1 MEFRQLES
9 FCAVVRYQSFTKA
22 AEKLYISQPTIST
35 HIRMLEQEFNSRL
48 IIRTTKN
55 IEITPHGKELF
66 ACAQKIFTLKNDLI
80 QKWSEENKKII
91 RIGASTIPADYI
103 LPEVLPLFCQK
114 YPDIQLHI
122 HQNDSGNILQSI
134 LNGKFT
140 IGMVG
145 MKSFEKELD
154 FVPFFHDEIV
164 MITPKQENFL
174 HFSQKAFNQDDLI
187 SLLKKET
194 IILREQGSGS
204 KKRLESYFEQIN
216 LSEKSLNIIARLND
230 QESIKKLV
238 ASGLGISFI
247 SAKAITS
254 ADNLLTMKLPEN
266 NLTRSLY
273 FAYHKDY
280 ILKEHILSFIKFVQN
295 FYAKNKINDIILYK
309 IKYREG

>member
-9 FCAVVRYQSFTKA
+9 FCAVVHYQSFTKA

-164 MITPKQENFL
+164 MITPKQEKFL
-174 HFSQKAFNQDDLI
+174 HFAQKAFNQDDLI

-247 SAKAITS
+247 SAKAITD
-254 ADNLLTMKLPEN
+254 ADNLLTIKLPEN

-280 ILKEHILSFIKFVQN
+280 ILKEHILSFIKFVQK
-295 FYAKNKINDIILYK
+295 FYAKK
-309 IKYREG
+309 

>member
-164 MITPKQENFL
+164 MITPKQEKFL
-174 HFSQKAFNQDDLI
+174 HFAQKAFNQDDLI

-295 FYAKNKINDIILYK
+295 FYAKK
-309 IKYREG
+309 

>member
-164 MITPKQENFL
+164 LITPKQEKFL
-174 HFSQKAFNQDDLI
+174 HFAQKAFNQDDLI

-247 SAKAITS
+247 SAKAITD
-254 ADNLLTMKLPEN
+254 ADNLLTIKLPEN

-295 FYAKNKINDIILYK
+295 FYAKK
-309 IKYREG
+309 

>member
-164 MITPKQENFL
+164 MITPKQEKFL
-174 HFSQKAFNQDDLI
+174 NFSQKAFNQDDLI

-247 SAKAITS
+247 SAKAITD
-254 ADNLLTMKLPEN
+254 ADNLLTIKLPEN

-280 ILKEHILSFIKFVQN
+280 ILKEHILSFIKFVQK
-295 FYAKNKINDIILYK
+295 FYAKK
-309 IKYREG
+309 

>member
-164 MITPKQENFL
+164 MITPKQEKFL
-174 HFSQKAFNQDDLI
+174 HFAQKAFNQDDLI

-247 SAKAITS
+247 SAKAITD
-254 ADNLLTMKLPEN
+254 ADNT
-266 NLTRSLY
+266 
-273 FAYHKDY
+273 
-280 ILKEHILSFIKFVQN
+280 
-295 FYAKNKINDIILYK
+295 
-309 IKYREG
+309 

>member
-154 FVPFFHDEIV
+154 FIPFFHDEIV
-164 MITPKQENFL
+164 MITPKQEKFL
-174 HFSQKAFNQDDLI
+174 HFAQKAFNQDDLI

-247 SAKAITS
+247 SAKAITD
-254 ADNLLTMKLPEN
+254 ADNLLTIKLPEN

-280 ILKEHILSFIKFVQN
+280 ILKEHILSFIKFVQK
-295 FYAKNKINDIILYK
+295 FYAKK
-309 IKYREG
+309 

>member
-164 MITPKQENFL
+164 MITPKQENFV

-247 SAKAITS
+247 SAKAITD
-254 ADNLLTMKLPEN
+254 ADNLLTIKLPEN

-295 FYAKNKINDIILYK
+295 FYAKK
-309 IKYREG
+309 

>member
-9 FCAVVRYQSFTKA
+9 FCAVVHYQSFTKA

-91 RIGASTIPADYI
+91 RIDASTIPADYI

-204 KKRLESYFEQIN
+204 KKRLKSYFEQIN

-247 SAKAITS
+247 STKAITD
-254 ADNLLTMKLPEN
+254 ADNLLTIKLPEN

-295 FYAKNKINDIILYK
+295 FYAKK
-309 IKYREG
+309 

>member
-122 HQNDSGNILQSI
+122 HQSDSSNILQSI

-154 FVPFFHDEIV
+154 FIPFFHDEIV
-164 MITPKQENFL
+164 MITPKQEKFL
-174 HFSQKAFNQDDLI
+174 HFAQKVFNQDDLI

-247 SAKAITS
+247 SAKAIANT
-254 ADNLLTMKLPEN
+254 DNLLTIKLPEN

-273 FAYHKDY
+273 FAYHKNY
-280 ILKEHILSFIKFVQN
+280 ILKEHLLSFMKFVQN
-295 FYAKNKINDIILYK
+295 FYAKK
-309 IKYREG
+309 

>member
-66 ACAQKIFTLKNDLI
+66 ACDQKIFTLKNDLI

-122 HQNDSGNILQSI
+122 HQNDSSNILQSI

-140 IGMVG
+140 ISMVG
-145 MKSFEKELD
+145 MKSFEKEFD

-164 MITPKQENFL
+164 LITPKQEKFL
-174 HFSQKAFNQDDLI
+174 HFAQKAFNQDDLI

-216 LSEKSLNIIARLND
+216 LSEKSLNIIDRLND

-247 SAKAITS
+247 SAKAITD
-254 ADNLLTMKLPEN
+254 ADNLLTIKLPEN

-295 FYAKNKINDIILYK
+295 FYAKK
-309 IKYREG
+309 

>member
-1 MEFRQLES
+1 M
-9 FCAVVRYQSFTKA
+9 
-22 AEKLYISQPTIST
+22 
-35 HIRMLEQEFNSRL
+35 
-48 IIRTTKN
+48 
-55 IEITPHGKELF
+55 
-66 ACAQKIFTLKNDLI
+66 LKNDLI

-122 HQNDSGNILQSI
+122 HQNDSSNILQSI

-140 IGMVG
+140 ISMVG
-145 MKSFEKELD
+145 MKSFEKEFD

-164 MITPKQENFL
+164 LITPKQEKFL
-174 HFSQKAFNQDDLI
+174 HFAQKAFNQDDLI

-247 SAKAITS
+247 SAKAITD
-254 ADNLLTMKLPEN
+254 ADNLLTIKLPEN
-266 NLTRSLY
+266 NLTLSLY

-295 FYAKNKINDIILYK
+295 FYAKK
-309 IKYREG
+309 

>member
-55 IEITPHGKELF
+55 IEITPHGRELF

-164 MITPKQENFL
+164 MITPKQEKFL
-174 HFSQKAFNQDDLI
+174 HFAQKAFNQDDLI

-247 SAKAITS
+247 SAKAITD
-254 ADNLLTMKLPEN
+254 ADNLLTIKLPEN

-295 FYAKNKINDIILYK
+295 FYAKK
-309 IKYREG
+309 

>member
-164 MITPKQENFL
+164 MITHKQEKFL

-247 SAKAITS
+247 SAKAITD
-254 ADNLLTMKLPEN
+254 ADNLLTIKLPEN

-280 ILKEHILSFIKFVQN
+280 ILKEHILSFIKFVQK
-295 FYAKNKINDIILYK
+295 FYAKK
-309 IKYREG
+309 

>member
-91 RIGASTIPADYI
+91 RIGVSTIPADYI

-145 MKSFEKELD
+145 MKIFEKELD

-164 MITPKQENFL
+164 MITPKQEKFL
-174 HFSQKAFNQDDLI
+174 HFAQKAFNQDDLI

-216 LSEKSLNIIARLND
+216 LSEKFLNIIARLND

-247 SAKAITS
+247 SAKAITD
-254 ADNLLTMKLPEN
+254 ADNLLTIKLPEN

-295 FYAKNKINDIILYK
+295 FYAKK
-309 IKYREG
+309 

>member
-145 MKSFEKELD
+145 MKAFEKELD

-164 MITPKQENFL
+164 MITPKQEKFL
-174 HFSQKAFNQDDLI
+174 HFAQKAFNQDDLI

-216 LSEKSLNIIARLND
+216 LSEKSLNIIDRLND

-247 SAKAITS
+247 SAKAITD
-254 ADNLLTMKLPEN
+254 ADNLLTIKLPEN

-295 FYAKNKINDIILYK
+295 FYAKK
-309 IKYREG
+309 

>member
-145 MKSFEKELD
+145 MKFFEKELD

-164 MITPKQENFL
+164 LITPKQEKFL
-174 HFSQKAFNQDDLI
+174 HFAQKAFNQDDLI

-194 IILREQGSGS
+194 IILREQGNGS

-254 ADNLLTMKLPEN
+254 ADNLLTIKLPEN

-280 ILKEHILSFIKFVQN
+280 ILKEHILSFIKFVQK
-295 FYAKNKINDIILYK
+295 FYAKK
-309 IKYREG
+309 

>member
-91 RIGASTIPADYI
+91 RIGASTIPSDYI

-247 SAKAITS
+247 SAKAITD
-254 ADNLLTMKLPEN
+254 ADNLLTIKLPEN

-280 ILKEHILSFIKFVQN
+280 ILKEHILSFIKFVQK
-295 FYAKNKINDIILYK
+295 FYAKK
-309 IKYREG
+309 

>member
-9 FCAVVRYQSFTKA
+9 FCAVVRYRSFTKA

-145 MKSFEKELD
+145 MKFFEKELD

-164 MITPKQENFL
+164 LITPKQEKFL
-174 HFSQKAFNQDDLI
+174 HFAQKAFNQDDLI

-254 ADNLLTMKLPEN
+254 ADNLLTIKLPEN

-280 ILKEHILSFIKFVQN
+280 ILKEHILSFIKFVQK
-295 FYAKNKINDIILYK
+295 FYAKK
-309 IKYREG
+309 

>member
-164 MITPKQENFL
+164 MITPKQEKFL
-174 HFSQKAFNQDDLI
+174 HFYQKAFNQDDLI

-194 IILREQGSGS
+194 IILRKQGSGS

-247 SAKAITS
+247 SAKAITD
-254 ADNLLTMKLPEN
+254 ADNLLTIKLPEN

-280 ILKEHILSFIKFVQN
+280 ILKEHILSFIKFVQK
-295 FYAKNKINDIILYK
+295 FYAKK
-309 IKYREG
+309 

>member
-55 IEITPHGKELF
+55 IEITPHGRELF

-164 MITPKQENFL
+164 MITPKQEKFL
-174 HFSQKAFNQDDLI
+174 HFAQKAFNQDDLI

-247 SAKAITS
+247 SAKAITD
-254 ADNLLTMKLPEN
+254 ADNLLTIKLPEN

-280 ILKEHILSFIKFVQN
+280 ILKEHILSFIKFVQK
-295 FYAKNKINDIILYK
+295 FYAKK
-309 IKYREG
+309 

>member
-91 RIGASTIPADYI
+91 RIGASTIPTDYI

-164 MITPKQENFL
+164 MITPKQEKFL
-174 HFSQKAFNQDDLI
+174 HFAQKAFNQDDLI

-247 SAKAITS
+247 SAKAITD
-254 ADNLLTMKLPEN
+254 ADNLLTIKLPEN

-295 FYAKNKINDIILYK
+295 FYAKK
-309 IKYREG
+309 

>member
-247 SAKAITS
+247 SAKAITD
-254 ADNLLTMKLPEN
+254 ADNLLTIKLPEN

-280 ILKEHILSFIKFVQN
+280 ILK
-295 FYAKNKINDIILYK
+295 
-309 IKYREG
+309 

>member
-164 MITPKQENFL
+164 MITPKQEKFL
-174 HFSQKAFNQDDLI
+174 HFAQKAFNQDNLI

-247 SAKAITS
+247 SAKAITD
-254 ADNLLTMKLPEN
+254 ADNLLTIKLPEN

-280 ILKEHILSFIKFVQN
+280 ILKEHISSFIKFVQN
-295 FYAKNKINDIILYK
+295 FYAKK
-309 IKYREG
+309 

>member
-174 HFSQKAFNQDDLI
+174 HFAQKAFNQDDLI

-247 SAKAITS
+247 SAKAITD
-254 ADNLLTMKLPEN
+254 ADNLLTIKLPEN

-280 ILKEHILSFIKFVQN
+280 ILKEHILSFIKFVQK
-295 FYAKNKINDIILYK
+295 FYAKK
-309 IKYREG
+309 

>member
-140 IGMVG
+140 ISMVG
-145 MKSFEKELD
+145 MKSFEKEFD

-164 MITPKQENFL
+164 MITPKQEKFL
-174 HFSQKAFNQDDLI
+174 HFAQKAFNQDDLI

-247 SAKAITS
+247 SAKAITD
-254 ADNLLTMKLPEN
+254 ADNLLTIKLPEN

-295 FYAKNKINDIILYK
+295 FYAKK
-309 IKYREG
+309 

>member
-145 MKSFEKELD
+145 MKFFEKELD

-164 MITPKQENFL
+164 LITPKQEKFL
-174 HFSQKAFNQDDLI
+174 HFAQKAFNQDDLI

-254 ADNLLTMKLPEN
+254 ADNLLTIKLPEN

-295 FYAKNKINDIILYK
+295 FYAKK
-309 IKYREG
+309 

>member
-9 FCAVVRYQSFTKA
+9 FCAVVRYRSFTKA

-145 MKSFEKELD
+145 MKAFEKELD

-164 MITPKQENFL
+164 MITPKQEKFL
-174 HFSQKAFNQDDLI
+174 HFAQKAFNQDDLI

-247 SAKAITS
+247 SAKAITD
-254 ADNLLTMKLPEN
+254 ADNLLTIKLPEN

-280 ILKEHILSFIKFVQN
+280 ILKEHILSFIKFVQK
-295 FYAKNKINDIILYK
+295 FYAKK
-309 IKYREG
+309 

>member
-114 YPDIQLHI
+114 HLDIQLHI

-134 LNGKFT
+134 LSGKFT

-164 MITPKQENFL
+164 MITPKQEKFL
-174 HFSQKAFNQDDLI
+174 HFAQKVFNQDDLI

-247 SAKAITS
+247 SAKAITD
-254 ADNLLTMKLPEN
+254 ADNLLTIKLPEN
-266 NLTRSLY
+266 SLTRSLY

-295 FYAKNKINDIILYK
+295 FYAKK
-309 IKYREG
+309 

>member
-66 ACAQKIFTLKNDLI
+66 AYAQKIFTLKNDLI

-164 MITPKQENFL
+164 MITPKQEKFL
-174 HFSQKAFNQDDLI
+174 HFAQKAFNQDDLI

-247 SAKAITS
+247 SAKAITD
-254 ADNLLTMKLPEN
+254 ADNLLTIKLPEN

-280 ILKEHILSFIKFVQN
+280 ILKEHILSFIKFVQK
-295 FYAKNKINDIILYK
+295 FYAKK
-309 IKYREG
+309 

>member
-164 MITPKQENFL
+164 LITPKQEKFL
-174 HFSQKAFNQDDLI
+174 HFAQKAFNQDDLI

-247 SAKAITS
+247 SAKAITD
-254 ADNLLTMKLPEN
+254 ADNLLTIKLPEN

-280 ILKEHILSFIKFVQN
+280 ILKEHISSFIKFVQN
-295 FYAKNKINDIILYK
+295 FYAKK
-309 IKYREG
+309 

>member
-164 MITPKQENFL
+164 MITPKQEKFL
-174 HFSQKAFNQDDLI
+174 YFAQKAFNQDDLI

-247 SAKAITS
+247 SAKAITD
-254 ADNLLTMKLPEN
+254 ADNLLTIKLPEN

-280 ILKEHILSFIKFVQN
+280 ILKEHILSFIKFVQK
-295 FYAKNKINDIILYK
+295 FYAKK
-309 IKYREG
+309 

>member
-238 ASGLGISFI
+238 ASRLGISFI
-247 SAKAITS
+247 SAKAITD
-254 ADNLLTMKLPEN
+254 ADNLLTIKLPEN

-295 FYAKNKINDIILYK
+295 FYAKK
-309 IKYREG
+309 

>member
-154 FVPFFHDEIV
+154 FVPFFHNEIV

-216 LSEKSLNIIARLND
+216 LSEKPLNIIARLND

-247 SAKAITS
+247 SAKAITD
-254 ADNLLTMKLPEN
+254 ADNLLTIKLPEN

-295 FYAKNKINDIILYK
+295 FYAKK
-309 IKYREG
+309 